1 MQTYNIYMWFGDNLA
16 SPFKHRRQHE
26 RDNALCSYRLRRF
39 WIVVAVVDIIKI
51 IYCILHCY
59 FTVQTKLICKF
70 IYGHVHKQL
79 RQDLF
84 SIAVAWDWIPTWLMN
99 VLWCIYTSLHQTCSF
114 VIQSQIN
121 CMCQEKK
128 YHVKLNWLFNT
139 ARKNGTQNVW
149 ALDLSDW
156 KI

>member
-1 MQTYNIYMWFGDNLA
+1 
-16 SPFKHRRQHE
+16 
-26 RDNALCSYRLRRF
+26 LRRF

-99 VLWCIYTSLHQTCSF
+99 VLWCIYTSLHQTCYSDTVSNQLHVSGEEISCQTKL
-114 VIQSQIN
+114 VI
-121 CMCQEKK
+121 
-128 YHVKLNWLFNT
+128 
-139 ARKNGTQNVW
+139 
-149 ALDLSDW
+149 
-156 KI
+156 